1 MDEGERTPHPLA
13 ALRIVLGLSRVE
25 FAEAVHDAARRR
37 GLRSGIDKHRVR
49 KWEVNG
55 VRPDAVSQTYIA
67 EVLGIPPWDV
77 DPAAWP
83 AWLPRVDQGVVPLG
97 HANTVPALREALHTM
112 DRRTLLS
119 AIPGSA
125 LVLLAGSW
133 AGTEPTALAAGPPRP
148 GAAVGEDVVSLLEE
162 TSARLNTLATEQRQ
176 HIAPLYDAHLARV
189 TDLIDERRYARPL
202 GARLHKLAASLSQTV
217 AWIRFDHGQHG
228 AASRY
233 WIAGLHNAH
242 AGNDR
247 DMGAALL
254 GDLAYQ
260 ASWRN
265 DPTTAAGIL
274 TKALSR
280 TTHPAASSLLH
291 LRLARAQA
299 ALGERRATQN
309 SLNAAERLLGAGDN
323 ADIPAWCS
331 WMSPADLAVDA
342 GRCLLDLGDT
352 TRHTVSSPKARRS
365 CRPVVTRPAESS
377 SRTGR
382 RATSAVANPK
392 PQLPTP
398 SKLSTWP
405 NGSEPHGASS
415 SSAIWPPTSPRTGQ
429 RKACPNSWTPSRNS
443 RSTV

>member
-1 MDEGERTPHPLA
+1 MDEDERTPHPLA
-13 ALRIVLGLSRVE
+13 AVRIARGFNRVE
-25 FAEAVHDAARRR
+25 FAEAMHGAARRR
-37 GLRSGIDKHRVR
+37 GLRSGVDKARVR

-67 EVLGIPPWDV
+67 EVLGIPAGDV
-77 DPAAWP
+77 DHAAWP

-97 HANTVPALREALHTM
+97 PANIVPALREALHTV

-125 LVLLAGSW
+125 LVILAGSW
-133 AGTEPTALAAGPPRP
+133 AGTQPAAFAAGSSRL
-148 GAAVGEDVVSLLEE
+148 GAAVGEDVVAFLEE
-162 TSARLNTLATEQRQ
+162 TSARLNALATEQRQ

-189 TDLIDERRYARPL
+189 TDLIDEQRYSRPL
-202 GARLHKLAASLSQTV
+202 GARLHKLAASLAQTV

-254 GDLAYQ
+254 SDLAYQ

-274 TKALSR
+274 TKALRR
-280 TTHPAASSLLH
+280 TTHPAANSLLH

-299 ALGERRATQN
+299 ALGERRATLH
-309 SLNAAERLLGAGDN
+309 SLNTAERLLGDGDAG
-323 ADIPAWCS
+323 DIPAWCS
-331 WMSPADLAVDA
+331 WMSHADLAVDS

-352 TRHTVSSPKARRS
+352 TQAHSLIAEGQALLPTSRDKTRGIFLAYRAQGHLSRRDPEAAAADALEAFHLAERIGAPR
-365 CRPVVTRPAESS
+365 CVQLVRDLAPAFTPY
-377 SRTGR
+377 RTAEGVPDLLH
-382 RATSAVANPK
+382 AVA
-392 PQLPTP
+392 
-398 SKLSTWP
+398 
-405 NGSEPHGASS
+405 
-415 SSAIWPPTSPRTGQ
+415 
-429 RKACPNSWTPSRNS
+429 
-443 RSTV
+443 

>member
-1 MDEGERTPHPLA
+1 MDEDERTPHPLA
-13 ALRIVLGLSRVE
+13 AVRIARGFNRVE
-25 FAEAVHDAARRR
+25 FAEAMHGAARRR
-37 GLRSGIDKHRVR
+37 GLRSGVDKARVR

-67 EVLGIPPWDV
+67 EVLGLPAGDV

-97 HANTVPALREALHTM
+97 PANIVPALREALHTM

-125 LVLLAGSW
+125 LVILAGSW
-133 AGTEPTALAAGPPRP
+133 AGTQPVALAAGPSRP
-148 GAAVGEDVVSLLEE
+148 GAAVGEDVVALLEE

-189 TDLIDERRYARPL
+189 TDLIEEQRYARPL

-254 GDLAYQ
+254 SDLAYQ
-260 ASWRN
+260 ASWRD
-265 DPTTAAGIL
+265 DPTAAAGIL

-299 ALGERRATQN
+299 ALGERSATLR
-309 SLNAAERLLGAGDN
+309 SLNAAERLLNAGDT
-323 ADIPAWCS
+323 DDTPAWCS
-331 WMSPADLAVDA
+331 WMSTADLAVDS

-352 TRHTVSSPKARRS
+352 TQAHRLIAEGQALLPTSRDKTRGVFLAYRAQGHLSRREPEAAAADALEALHLAERIGAPR
-365 CRPVVTRPAESS
+365 CVQLVRDLAPAFAPY
-377 SRTGR
+377 RTAQGVPELLH
-382 RATSAVANPK
+382 AVA
-392 PQLPTP
+392 
-398 SKLSTWP
+398 
-405 NGSEPHGASS
+405 
-415 SSAIWPPTSPRTGQ
+415 
-429 RKACPNSWTPSRNS
+429 
-443 RSTV
+443 

>member
-1 MDEGERTPHPLA
+1 MDEDERTPHPLA
-13 ALRIVLGLSRVE
+13 AVRIARGFNRVE
-25 FAEAVHDAARRR
+25 FAEAMHGAARRR
-37 GLRSGIDKHRVR
+37 GLRSGVDKARVR

-67 EVLGIPPWDV
+67 EVLGLPAGDF

-97 HANTVPALREALHTM
+97 PANIVPALREALRTM

-125 LVLLAGSW
+125 LVILAGSW
-133 AGTEPTALAAGPPRP
+133 AGTQPVALAAGPSRP
-148 GAAVGEDVVSLLEE
+148 GAAVGEDVVALLEE

-189 TDLIDERRYARPL
+189 TDLIEEQRYARPL

-242 AGNDR
+242 ASNDR

-254 GDLAYQ
+254 SDLAYQ
-260 ASWRN
+260 TSWRD

-299 ALGERRATQN
+299 ALGERSATLR
-309 SLNAAERLLGAGDN
+309 SLNAAERLLNAGDT
-323 ADIPAWCS
+323 DDTPAWCS
-331 WMSPADLAVDA
+331 WMSTADLAVDS

-352 TRHTVSSPKARRS
+352 TQAHRLIAEGQALLPASRDKTRGVFLAYRAQGHLSRREPEAAAADALEALRLAKRIGAPR
-365 CRPVVTRPAESS
+365 CVQLVRDLAPAFTPY
-377 SRTGR
+377 RTAQGVPELLH
-382 RATSAVANPK
+382 AVA
-392 PQLPTP
+392 
-398 SKLSTWP
+398 
-405 NGSEPHGASS
+405 
-415 SSAIWPPTSPRTGQ
+415 
-429 RKACPNSWTPSRNS
+429 
-443 RSTV
+443 

>member
-1 MDEGERTPHPLA
+1 MDEDERTPHPLA
-13 ALRIVLGLSRVE
+13 ALRTALGFTRVG
-25 FAEAVHDAARRR
+25 FAEAVHGAARRH
-37 GLRSGIDKHRVR
+37 GLRSGVDKARVR

-67 EVLGIPPWDV
+67 EVLGIPADEV

-83 AWLPRVDQGVVPLG
+83 VWLPRVDRGVVPLG

-125 LVLLAGSW
+125 LVVLAGSW
-133 AGTEPTALAAGPPRP
+133 AGTEPTALAAGPPAP
-148 GAAVGEDVVSLLEE
+148 GAAVGEDVVALLEE
-162 TSARLNTLATEQRQ
+162 TSARLNALATEQRQ

-189 TDLIDERRYARPL
+189 TDLIDEQRYSRPL

-242 AGNDR
+242 AGDDR

-254 GDLAYQ
+254 SDLAYQ
-260 ASWRN
+260 ASWRD
-265 DPTTAAGIL
+265 DPATAAGIL
-274 TKALSR
+274 TKALRR

-299 ALGERRATQN
+299 ALGERRATLQA
-309 SLNAAERLLGAGDN
+309 LNAAERLLGAGD
-323 ADIPAWCS
+323 AGDVPAWCS
-331 WMSPADLAVDA
+331 WISTADLAVDS

-352 TRHTVSSPKARRS
+352 TQAHTLIAEGQALLPASRDKTRGIFLAYRAQGHLSRREPEAAAADALEALHLAERIGAPR
-365 CRPVVTRPAESS
+365 CVQLVRDLAPAF
-377 SRTGR
+377 TPY
-382 RATSAVANPK
+382 RAAEGVPELLHAVA
-392 PQLPTP
+392 
-398 SKLSTWP
+398 
-405 NGSEPHGASS
+405 
-415 SSAIWPPTSPRTGQ
+415 
-429 RKACPNSWTPSRNS
+429 
-443 RSTV
+443 